1 MNLERFD
8 KDIFKKLH
16 IVIKYLP
23 SKKNS
28 KKTKKLVMLVQNF
41 YKKKLKS
48 AQKFIFFEKI
58 IQITEYLQTFIVIMP
73 KAFFLENQ

>member
-1 MNLERFD
+1 
-8 KDIFKKLH
+8 
-16 IVIKYLP
+16 
-23 SKKNS
+23 
-28 KKTKKLVMLVQNF
+28 MLVQNF